1 MNSDRKHILVFVPSI
16 EEAIQFAQEYPNSAA
31 IYSGMHDSERERVI
45 SEFRKGNIRVIF
57 NVRVLSTGFDYTK
70 IDCIILGISTAS
82 IALYYQILGRGTR
95 IDDEKEPLKSSSN
108 IGKPLETMTFGVH
121 KGLKFKDIPKEYR
134 EWMLKSF
141 DWHAANM
148 NLKQAIEGSL

>member
-1 MNSDRKHILVFVPSI
+1 MNSDRKHILAFVPSI

-31 IYSGMHDSERERVI
+31 IYSGMHASERERVI

-108 IGKPLETMTFGVH
+108 IGKPLETMPFGKH
-121 KGLKFKDIPKEYR
+121 KGENFKDIPKEYR

-141 DWHAANM
+141 NWHDANM
-148 NLKQAIEGSL
+148 NLKVAIVNSL

>member
-16 EEAIQFAQEYPNSAA
+16 DEAIQFAQEYPNSAA

-95 IDDEKEPLKSSSN
+95 IDDEKEN
-108 IGKPLETMTFGVH
+108 C
-121 KGLKFKDIPKEYR
+121 
-134 EWMLKSF
+134 
-141 DWHAANM
+141 
-148 NLKQAIEGSL
+148 